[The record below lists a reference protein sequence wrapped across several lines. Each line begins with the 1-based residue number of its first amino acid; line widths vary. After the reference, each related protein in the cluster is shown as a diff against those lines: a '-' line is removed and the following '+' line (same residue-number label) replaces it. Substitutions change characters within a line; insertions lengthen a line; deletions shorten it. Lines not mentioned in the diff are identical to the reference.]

1 MMDWRDGQGPEVPG
15 GNTPGGNG
23 PGGDA
28 PGAEGRGLA
37 EPVSGVLGPR
47 ARMCRVDAT
56 LVAHRRFLY
65 LCCCLFVLS
74 FFWSICTRL
83 DIVSEA
89 VGEVIPQGKVKRVQH
104 LEGGIVREI
113 LVHEGDRVAQDQPL
127 VVLDAAAA
135 DASTDELQVRIV
147 SLQIEAARLEAESKG
162 LPEPVFAPELAAKNP
177 ALVDQARDLFFA
189 RRKRLQGDMAGL
201 TEKVRQREQDIQE
214 TGARLE
220 NLRRNLPHVVHQVER
235 SQELIRERLVKED
248 ELIGRLKERNN
259 TESAI
264 RENSA
269 ALSRASAALAAAKED
284 LAHAQDAFR
293 EDVETELKKVQREL
307 MEMTERMK
315 KFRDSQNRTVLR
327 APEAGIV
334 KSLSVVSE
342 GEVVMPGM
350 TVAEIVPTGDKLVIE
365 AHLPIQDIGYV
376 RPGQR
381 AVIKLASRDA
391 RRFGNIE
398 GKVLHVSPDAVTQTT
413 GGVTNTFYKVLLETD
428 ADHFSRKS
436 NRYDLFPGMRVIV
449 GIHIGSR
456 SVLGYFLDPFL
467 DAMSGSMQER

>member
-1 MMDWRDGQGPEVPG
+1 MEKME
-15 GNTPGGNG
+15 
-23 PGGDA
+23 
-28 PGAEGRGLA
+28 
-37 EPVSGVLGPR
+37 EPVSGVLGPK

-56 LVAHRRFLY
+56 LAAHRRFLY
-65 LCCCLFVLS
+65 LCLCLLVLT

-89 VGEVIPQGKVKRVQH
+89 VGEVIPQGKIKRVQH

-135 DASTDELQVRIV
+135 NASTDEVQVRIV
-147 SLQIEAARLEAESKG
+147 SLEIERARLEAESKG
-162 LPEPVFAPELAAKNP
+162 LPEPEFPPELAAKNP
-177 ALVDQARDLFFA
+177 GLVDQARDLFHA
-189 RRKRLQGDMAGL
+189 RRKRLESDMAGL
-201 TEKVRQREQDIQE
+201 AEKVRQREDDIRE
-214 TGARLE
+214 TGARLD
-220 NLRRNLPHVVHQVER
+220 NLRRNLPHVQHQVER
-235 SQELIRERLVKED
+235 SQDLIRERLIKED

-259 TESAI
+259 TQSAI
-264 RENSA
+264 SENAA
-269 ALSRASAALAAAKED
+269 ALSRATAALAAARED
-284 LAHAQDAFR
+284 LVHAKDSFR

-307 MEMTERMK
+307 MELQERIK
-315 KFRDSQNRTVLR
+315 KLRDNQNRTVLR
-327 APEAGIV
+327 APQAGIV
-334 KSLSVVSE
+334 KSLSVHSE

-350 TVAEIVPTGDKLVIE
+350 TVAEIVPTGEKLVIE

-376 RPGQR
+376 RAGQR
-381 AVIKLASRDA
+381 AVVKLASRDA

-398 GKVLHVSPDAVTQTT
+398 GRVLHVSPDAVTQTV
-413 GGVTNTFYKVLLETD
+413 GGVTNTFYNVQVETD
-428 ADHFSRKS
+428 ADHFSRKA

-467 DAMSGSMQER
+467 DAMSGAMEER

>member
-1 MMDWRDGQGPEVPG
+1 MD
-15 GNTPGGNG
+15 
-23 PGGDA
+23 
-28 PGAEGRGLA
+28 
-37 EPVSGVLGPR
+37 EPVASVLGPK
-47 ARMCRVDAT
+47 AGMCKVDAT

-65 LCCCLFVLS
+65 LCFCLFVLS
-74 FFWSICTRL
+74 FFWSICTDL

-89 VGEVIPQGKVKRVQH
+89 GGEVIPQTKVKRVQH

-113 LVHEGDRVAQDQPL
+113 LVHEGDAVKQDQPL

-135 DASTDELQVRIV
+135 DASTEELDVRLV
-147 SLQIEAARLEAESKG
+147 SLQIEAARLDAESKG
-162 LPEPVFAPELAAKNP
+162 LAAPVFAPELADKHRD
-177 ALVDQARDLFFA
+177 LVDQAMNLFQA
-189 RRKRLQGDMAGL
+189 RRKRMQTDTATLL
-201 TEKVRQREQDIQE
+201 EKVRQREQDVQE
-214 TGARLE
+214 TSARLD

-248 ELIGRLKERNN
+248 ELIGRIKERNN

-284 LAHAQDAFR
+284 LGRVQDAFR
-293 EDVETELKKVQREL
+293 EDVENELKKVQREL
-307 MEMTERMK
+307 MELTQRMK

-334 KSLSVVSE
+334 KSLSVLSE

-350 TVAEIVPTGDKLVIE
+350 TVAEIVPSGDKLVIE

-413 GGVTNTFYKVLLETD
+413 AAGVNTFYKVLVETD
-428 ADHFSRKS
+428 ADHFSRKA

-467 DAMSGSMQER
+467 EAMSGSMHER

>member
-1 MMDWRDGQGPEVPG
+1 MDGPVTG
-15 GNTPGGNG
+15 I
-23 PGGDA
+23 
-28 PGAEGRGLA
+28 
-37 EPVSGVLGPR
+37 LGPK
-47 ARMCRVDAT
+47 ARMCAVDAT

-65 LCCCLFVLS
+65 LCFCLFVLS
-74 FFWSICTRL
+74 FFWSVCTDL

-89 VGEVIPQGKVKRVQH
+89 VGEVIPQGRVKKVQH

-135 DASTDELQVRIV
+135 DASTDELAVRLV

-162 LPEPVFAPELAAKNP
+162 LPEPAFPPELARQHP
-177 ALVDQARDLFFA
+177 DLVDQARNLFEA
-189 RRKRLQGDMAGL
+189 RRRRVQTDTAAQA
-201 TEKVRQREQDIQE
+201 EKVRQREQDIQE
-214 TGARLE
+214 ISARLE
-220 NLRRNLPHVVHQVER
+220 NLRRNLPHVIHQVER

-248 ELIGRLKERNN
+248 ELIGRIKERNN

-264 RENSA
+264 RENAA
-269 ALSRASAALAAAKED
+269 ALGRAGAALAAAKED
-284 LAHAQDAFR
+284 LAHAQSAFR
-293 EDVETELKKVQREL
+293 EDVENELKKVQREL
-307 MEMTERMK
+307 MELTQRMK

-327 APEAGIV
+327 APEAGVV
-334 KSLSVVSE
+334 KSLSVVNE
-342 GEVVMPGM
+342 GEVVMPGG
-350 TVAEIVPTGDKLVIE
+350 TVAEIVPTGDKLVVE

-381 AVIKLASRDA
+381 AVVKLASRDA

-398 GKVLHVSPDAVTQTT
+398 GKVLHVSPDAVTQATSA
-413 GGVTNTFYKVLLETD
+413 GANTFYKVLVETET
-428 ADHFSRKS
+428 DHFSRKS
-436 NRYDLFPGMRVIV
+436 NRYDLFPGMRVVV

-467 DAMSGSMQER
+467 DAMSGSMHER

>member
-1 MMDWRDGQGPEVPG
+1 MD
-15 GNTPGGNG
+15 
-23 PGGDA
+23 
-28 PGAEGRGLA
+28 
-37 EPVSGVLGPR
+37 EPVAGVLGPK
-47 ARMCRVDAT
+47 ARMCAVDAT

-65 LCCCLFVLS
+65 LCFCLFVLS
-74 FFWSICTRL
+74 FFWSVCTDL

-89 VGEVIPQGKVKRVQH
+89 GGEVIPQTKVKKVQH

-113 LVHEGDRVAQDQPL
+113 LVHEGDSVVQDQPL

-135 DASTDELQVRIV
+135 DASTEELDVRLD
-147 SLQIEAARLEAESKG
+147 SLQIEAARLDAESKG
-162 LPEPVFAPELAAKNP
+162 LPAPVFSPEMAQKHP
-177 ALVDQARDLFFA
+177 DLVDQARNLFEA
-189 RRKRLQGDMAGL
+189 RRKRLQTDMATL

-214 TGARLE
+214 TSARLD

-248 ELIGRLKERNN
+248 ELIGRIKERNN

-264 RENSA
+264 RENAA
-269 ALSRASAALAAAKED
+269 ALSRASAALAAAKEE

-293 EDVETELKKVQREL
+293 EDVENDLKKVQREL
-307 MEMTERMK
+307 MELTQRMK

-334 KSLSVVSE
+334 KSLSVVNE

-350 TVAEIVPTGDKLVIE
+350 TVAEIVPSGDKLVIE

-381 AVIKLASRDA
+381 AVVKLASRDA

-398 GKVLHVSPDAVTQTT
+398 GKVLHVSPDSVTQTT
-413 GGVTNTFYKVLLETD
+413 PAGVNTFYKVLVETD
-428 ADHFSRKS
+428 TDHFSRKA

-467 DAMSGSMQER
+467 DAMSGSMHER